1 MIEISIGTKT
11 FTAICLASLLTF
23 PSIWM
28 ERAIADQTNNQRE
41 GLPGRRI
48 GGGTRGGTCID
59 PPENLIALVPAN
71 TGVLTAKTY
80 PDLLFYIP
88 GTTTPL
94 SAKFEL
100 RDQDDHPV
108 YQTTFTTAV
117 APKQDDAVPK
127 RNYSGEIV
135 SLNYL
140 RSLDAHPLPQL
151 TLEQIYHWSLA
162 IVCDPTT
169 GDDTNNVTVDGW
181 VKRVKPNPL
190 LTMQLAHKSVV
201 NQVKIYQK
209 FGLWEDALVTV
220 AQLKDSKS
228 IASGFTEIW
237 TQLLKSE
244 KFPPTLVEESPGVK
258 FRIGNS

>member
-1 MIEISIGTKT
+1 
-11 FTAICLASLLTF
+11 
-23 PSIWM
+23 M

-48 GGGTRGGTCID
+48 GGGTRSGTCIH

-71 TGVLTAKTY
+71 TGVLTEKAD

-88 GTTTPL
+88 STKTPL
-94 SAKFEL
+94 SAQFEL
-100 RDQDDHPV
+100 RDQDDHQV
-108 YQTTFTTAV
+108 YQINFTTVV
-117 APKQDDAVPK
+117 APKLDDSAAK

-140 RSLDAHPLPQL
+140 RSLDVHPLPQL
-151 TLEQIYHWSLA
+151 TLEQLYHWSLA
-162 IVCDPTT
+162 IVCDPI
-169 GDDTNNVTVDGW
+169 GDDDSNILRVDGW
-181 VKRVKPNPL
+181 IKRVKPNPL

-201 NQVKIYQK
+201 DQVNIYQK

-228 IASGFTEIW
+228 IGSGFTEIW
-237 TQLLKSE
+237 TQLLQSE
-244 KFPPTLVEESPGVK
+244 KFPPTLVEESPWVK
-258 FRIGNS
+258 FKIGNRE